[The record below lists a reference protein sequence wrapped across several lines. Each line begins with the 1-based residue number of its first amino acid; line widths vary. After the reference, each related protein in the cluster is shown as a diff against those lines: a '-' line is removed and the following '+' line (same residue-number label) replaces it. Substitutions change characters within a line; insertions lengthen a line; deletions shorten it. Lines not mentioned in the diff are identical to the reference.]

1 MNTKENILNS
11 WILIEQLSEGNVNTK
26 HGDKNAAR
34 RFDPT
39 KAVAHGYYE
48 YFRWMINHKFKDSL
62 TKKSANPGI
71 IFYIDTFK
79 FQQVINIIVK
89 KYHLNN
95 LQDEVNNRQTKFGFS
110 IAFDKNL
117 HLLQDQTFVT
127 MSDYILN
134 KRELINDPDKF
145 KNFEKQIKDD
155 LYELFDFQENSLGE
169 KDFESKFNDTF
180 DILVNRYQISKENC
194 YWSIVKR
201 IDSDEV
207 NLHSFFIDD
216 LNWAKRENSP
226 HIDRYLND
234 LNSDQRIN
242 LDPTENIAVF
252 DKILRPKNYPMGH
265 FFSKFPASLM
275 QQVAINLALNDK
287 NDIRTVNGPPGTGKT
302 TLLKD
307 IFAELL
313 VRQAKEICDL
323 NKKNVYLPGDSKIGQ
338 TKLPDQIADKNIVVT
353 SSNNGAVKNIV
364 DELPQIPDKKDN
376 FEEAVGELMDI
387 HYFDDI
393 ANANLKKPKYW
404 GLFSLEG
411 GRKENMN
418 NIINKIKQM
427 IEYLQDAD
435 FKSDPDAYGDFIK
448 QYNLVKSK
456 RDQLQDYADSLSQ
469 LQKWPERVK
478 EYQITTKPNGEI
490 VSSKLTS
497 ALQGITNEI
506 SYKQKKYQEIYSSI
520 TVIRLR
526 DRLFNREKIIE
537 NERKNERLSQLKHE
551 LEEKN
556 LKKHELENKIAKLQ
570 EESYRY
576 VQLLNAEKPKK
587 GTVPNYQRDF
597 SNRDVYDHF
606 EEETY
611 WYDSDDLREESKLFV
626 LALRVRK
633 QFLYENSKSLKMAV
647 FNWDNQDK
655 KIKENQQELTLASWQ
670 WINFAIPIISTTF
683 ASFHRMFKNLPA
695 NSVANL
701 FIDEAG
707 QAGPQ
712 AVVGPLLRSK
722 KVMAVGDPAQIKPVN
737 TLDSKVISLIGD
749 RIFKVSEKY
758 VSGDAS
764 VQTIMDQASQ
774 YGYYKD
780 KEHENWIGIPLWVHR
795 RCLNPMFNISN
806 AISYNNKM
814 VLPSNVKEKEAN
826 GDNSEKKQGKIGAG
840 NWINVAGVSKDK
852 FVEKQAE
859 ELKNSIQKIV
869 KGAANPFTMDDIFV
883 ITPFKNVAY
892 QLSKELKDIGFTK
905 YEDGKPSN
913 VGTVH
918 TFQGKENKVVFLVLG
933 ASDKEKGAASWAVS
947 EPNIINVAATR
958 AKTWF
963 FIIGDKKLYQSI
975 GSETIS
981 KTMTAIDNYNRK
993 IDSKSK

>member
-1 MNTKENILNS
+1 MDTKENILNS
-11 WILIEQLSEGNVNTK
+11 WILMEQLSEGDVNTK
-26 HGDKNAAR
+26 RGDKNAANK
-34 RFDPT
+34 FDPT
-39 KAVAHGYYE
+39 KAKAHGYYG
-48 YFRWMINHKFKDSL
+48 YFRWMINRKFKDSL
-62 TKKSANPGI
+62 TKKSANPGL

-79 FQQVINIIVK
+79 FQRVIDIIVQ
-89 KYHLNN
+89 KYHLKN
-95 LQDEVNNRQTKFGFS
+95 LQDEVNNKQTKFGFS

-117 HLLQDQTFVT
+117 HLLEDQTFVT
-127 MSDYILN
+127 MSDYLLN

-145 KNFEKQIKDD
+145 KKFEDQIKDD
-155 LYELFDFQENSLGE
+155 LNELFDFQEQDLGE
-169 KDFESKFNDTF
+169 KDFESHFNEAF
-180 DILVNRYQISKENC
+180 AKLVKKYQIGKETS
-194 YWSIVKR
+194 YWSIVNK
-201 IDSDEV
+201 IDSDDV

-216 LNWAKRENSP
+216 LNWAKKEKSA
-226 HIDRYLND
+226 HLDRYLHGLD
-234 LNSDQRIN
+234 PAQRIN
-242 LDPTENIAVF
+242 LDPTENIAAF
-252 DKILRPKNYPMGH
+252 DKILQPKNYPMGH
-265 FFSKFPASLM
+265 FLSKFPASLM

-302 TLLKD
+302 TSLKD

-313 VRQAKEICDL
+313 VRQAKEICGLD
-323 NKKNVYLPGDSKIGQ
+323 KKNVYSRKDSEIGQ
-338 TKLPDQIADKNIVVT
+338 TKLPDQIADKNIVVA
-353 SSNNGAVKNIV
+353 SSNNGAVQNIV
-364 DELPQIPDKKDN
+364 DELPQIPD
-376 FEEAVGELMDI
+376 EEDTFKEPVEELMNI

-393 ANANLKKPKYW
+393 ANANLEKPKYW

-427 IEYLQDAD
+427 IEYLQDED
-435 FKSDPDAYGDFIK
+435 FQSDPDAYDDFMK
-448 QYNLVKSK
+448 QYNLVKTRREK
-456 RDQLQDYADSLSQ
+456 LQDYANFLGK
-469 LQKWPERVK
+469 LQKWREKVK
-478 EYQITTKPNGEI
+478 KYKITTRANGEI
-490 VSSKLTS
+490 IFSKLTLD
-497 ALQGITNEI
+497 LQEITAEI
-506 SYKQKKYQEIYSSI
+506 TAKQEEYQEIVSLI
-520 TVIRLR
+520 KLTRLR

-537 NERKNERLSQLKHE
+537 YKRNNEKLEQLKHE

-556 LKKHELENKIAKLQ
+556 CKKHELEEKINQLQ
-570 EESYRY
+570 EESYVY
-576 VQLLNAEKPKK
+576 VQMTNNRNSKK
-587 GTVPNYQRDF
+587 ISTPNYQRDF

-611 WYDSDDLREESKLFV
+611 WYNSDDLREESKLFV

-647 FNWDNQDK
+647 FNWNNQDK
-655 KIKENQQELTLASWQ
+655 KVKENQRELTLASWQ

-695 NSVANL
+695 DSVANL

-707 QAGPQ
+707 QAVPQ

-806 AISYNNKM
+806 VISYNNKM
-814 VLPSNVKEKEAN
+814 VLPSNVKAKEKKSSI
-826 GDNSEKKQGKIGAG
+826 SEKRQGKIGAG
-840 NWINVAGVSKDK
+840 NWIDVKGVSKDK

-859 ELKNSIQKIV
+859 VLKDSIQKIV
-869 KGAANPFTMDDIFV
+869 KEHDNSFTMDDIFV
-883 ITPFKNVAY
+883 ITPFKNVAHR
-892 QLSKELKDIGFTK
+892 LSIELKDIGFTK
-905 YEDGKPSN
+905 YENGKPSN
-913 VGTVH
+913 IGTVH

-958 AKTWF
+958 AKIWF

-981 KTMTAIDNYNRK
+981 KTIKAIDDYNRRV
-993 IDSKSK
+993 DSKNK

>member
-11 WILIEQLSEGNVNTK
+11 WILMEQLSEGNINTK

-34 RFDPT
+34 RFDTT
-39 KAVAHGYYE
+39 KFVKHDYYE
-48 YFRWMINHKFKDSL
+48 NFRRMINYKFKDSL
-62 TKKSANPGI
+62 TKKNTNPGI

-79 FQQVINIIVK
+79 FQQVIDIIVK

-127 MSDYILN
+127 MSDYLLN

-155 LYELFDFQENSLGE
+155 LYELFDFQEDILRE
-169 KDFESKFNDTF
+169 KDFESKFNDAF
-180 DILVNRYQISKENC
+180 YMLINRYQISKETC
-194 YWSIVKR
+194 YYSIVKR
-201 IDSDEV
+201 IDADEV

-216 LNWAKRENSP
+216 LNWAKKENST
-226 HIDRYLND
+226 HVDRYLNG

-242 LDPTENIAVF
+242 LDPIENIADF
-252 DKILRPKNYPMGH
+252 NKILQPKNYPMGH
-265 FFSKFPASLM
+265 FLSKFLASLM

-323 NKKNVYLPGDSKIGQ
+323 DKKNVYSPGDSKIGQ
-338 TKLPDQIADKNIVVT
+338 AKLPDQIADKNIVVT

-376 FEEAVGELMDI
+376 FEEAVDELIDI

-393 ANANLKKPKYW
+393 ANANLKKQKYW

-427 IEYLQDAD
+427 IEYLQDED
-435 FKSDPDAYGDFIK
+435 FKSDPNAYDDFIK
-448 QYNLVKSK
+448 QYNLVKNK
-456 RDQLQDYADSLSQ
+456 RVQLQDYADSLDQ
-469 LQKWPERVK
+469 LQKWPKKVK
-478 EYQITTKPNGEI
+478 KYQITTEANGEI
-490 VSSKLTS
+490 VSSTLTS
-497 ALQGITNEI
+497 TIQEVTNEI
-506 SYKQKKYQEIYSSI
+506 NSKQAEYQEIHSSI

-526 DRLFNREKIIE
+526 DRLFNKQKIVE
-537 NERKNERLSQLKHE
+537 NERNKERLSQLKHE

-556 LKKHELENKIAKLQ
+556 LKKLELENKIAELQ
-570 EESYRY
+570 KESYEYSR
-576 VQLLNAEKPKK
+576 LLNIERSKK
-587 GTVPNYQRDF
+587 ITVPNYQRDF

-611 WYDSDDLREESKLFV
+611 WYNSDDLREESKLFI

-647 FNWDNQDK
+647 FNWNNQDK
-655 KIKENQQELTLASWQ
+655 KVKENQQELTLASWQ

-695 NSVANL
+695 DSVANL

-707 QAGPQ
+707 QAVPQ

-749 RIFKVSEKY
+749 RIFKISEKY
-758 VSGDAS
+758 VSGEAS
-764 VQTIMDQASQ
+764 VQTIMDAASQ

-780 KEHENWIGIPLWVHR
+780 KEHGNWIGIPLWVHR
-795 RCLNPMFNISN
+795 RCLNPMFTISN
-806 AISYNNKM
+806 SISYNNKM

-826 GDNSEKKQGKIGAG
+826 GGNSEKKQGKIGAG
-840 NWINVAGVSKDK
+840 NWINVAGISKDK
-852 FVEKQAE
+852 FVEKQAQ
-859 ELKNSIQKIV
+859 ELKSSIQKIV
-869 KGAANPFTMDDIFV
+869 KEPANPFTMDDIFV

-892 QLSKELKDIGFTK
+892 RLSKELKDIGFTK
-905 YEDGKPSN
+905 YENGKPSN
-913 VGTVH
+913 IGTVH

-933 ASDKEKGAASWAVS
+933 ASDKEKKAASWAVS

-958 AKTWF
+958 AKNWF

-981 KTMTAIDNYNRK
+981 KTIQAIDNYNRK
-993 IDSKSK
+993 IDSKGK

>member
-11 WILIEQLSEGNVNTK
+11 WILMEQLSEGDVNTK
-26 HGDKNAAR
+26 RGDRNAANK
-34 RFDPT
+34 FDPT
-39 KAVAHGYYE
+39 KAKTYGYYG
-48 YFRWMINHKFKDSL
+48 YFRWMINRKFKDSL
-62 TKKSANPGI
+62 TKKSANPGL

-79 FQQVINIIVK
+79 FQRVIDIIVQ
-89 KYHLNN
+89 KYHLKN
-95 LQDEVNNRQTKFGFS
+95 LQDEVNNKQTKFGFS

-117 HLLQDQTFVT
+117 HLLEDQTFVT
-127 MSDYILN
+127 MSDYLLN

-145 KNFEKQIKDD
+145 KKFEDQIKDD
-155 LYELFDFQENSLGE
+155 LNELFDFQEQDLGE
-169 KDFESKFNDTF
+169 KDFESHFNEAF
-180 DILVNRYQISKENC
+180 AKLVKKYQISKETS
-194 YWSIVKR
+194 YWSIVNK
-201 IDSDEV
+201 IDSDDV

-216 LNWAKRENSP
+216 LNWAKKEKSA
-226 HIDRYLND
+226 HLDRYLHGLD
-234 LNSDQRIN
+234 PAQRIN
-242 LDPTENIAVF
+242 LDPTENIAAF
-252 DKILRPKNYPMGH
+252 DKILQPKNYPMGH
-265 FFSKFPASLM
+265 FLSKFPASLM

-323 NKKNVYLPGDSKIGQ
+323 DKKNVYSRKDSEIGQ
-338 TKLPDQIADKNIVVT
+338 TKLPDQIADKNIVVA
-353 SSNNGAVKNIV
+353 SSNNGAVQNIV
-364 DELPQIPDKKDN
+364 DELPQIPDEGDTFK
-376 FEEAVGELMDI
+376 EPVEELMNI

-393 ANANLKKPKYW
+393 ANANLEKPKYW

-427 IEYLQDAD
+427 IEYLQDED
-435 FKSDPDAYGDFIK
+435 FQPDLDAYDDFMK
-448 QYNLVKSK
+448 QYNLVKTR
-456 RDQLQDYADSLSQ
+456 RDKLQDYADSLGQ
-469 LQKWPERVK
+469 LQKWREKVK
-478 EYQITTKPNGEI
+478 EYKITTRANGEI
-490 VSSKLTS
+490 IFSKLTPV
-497 ALQGITNEI
+497 LQEITEEI
-506 SYKQKKYQEIYSSI
+506 SSKQKEYQEVASSI
-520 TVIRLR
+520 QVTRLR
-526 DRLFNREKIIE
+526 DRLFNKEKVIE
-537 NERKNERLSQLKHE
+537 NQKNNERLSQLKRE
-551 LEEKN
+551 LGEKN
-556 LKKHELENKIAKLQ
+556 LKKKELENKINQLQ
-570 EESYRY
+570 EESYDYAQMTNNR
-576 VQLLNAEKPKK
+576 NSKK
-587 GTVPNYQRDF
+587 ISIPNYQRDF

-611 WYDSDDLREESKLFV
+611 WYNSDDLQEESKLFV

-633 QFLYENSKSLKMAV
+633 QFLYENSKSLKMAI
-647 FNWDNQDK
+647 FNWNNQDK
-655 KIKENQQELTLASWQ
+655 KVKENQQELTLASWQ

-695 NSVANL
+695 DFVANL

-707 QAGPQ
+707 QAVPQ

-814 VLPSNVKEKEAN
+814 VLPSNVKAKEAK
-826 GDNSEKKQGKIGAG
+826 GGMSEKRQGKIGAG
-840 NWINVAGVSKDK
+840 NWMDVKGVSKDK

-859 ELKNSIQKIV
+859 VLKDSIQKIV
-869 KGAANPFTMDDIFV
+869 KESDNSFTMDDIFV
-883 ITPFKNVAY
+883 ITPFKNVARH
-892 QLSKELKDIGFTK
+892 LSKELKDIGFTK
-905 YEDGKPSN
+905 YENGKPSN
-913 VGTVH
+913 IGTVH

-933 ASDKEKGAASWAVS
+933 TSDKEKGAASWAVS

-958 AKTWF
+958 AKVWF

-981 KTMTAIDNYNRK
+981 KTIKAIDDYNRK
-993 IDSKSK
+993 VDSKNK